1 MSMQNQKWICGS
13 ECEAPVI
20 EKCINLSKIKSA
32 EIDICV
38 LGFFEMYIN
47 DKKVSEDVL
56 TPVCSQYEKEL
67 GKKLLYPLNDK
78 LSGSRVYYN
87 HYNITQ
93 YLVNGKNKFEFYLGN
108 GWYNQYVRTIEG
120 DFSHGAPRLC
130 FEITVEAEDG
140 GKEIFVSDDTWN
152 WQPSYIKFNNIIL
165 LREQRDRL
173 NPFR

>member
-67 GKKLLYPLNDK
+67 GKK
-78 LSGSRVYYN
+78 
-87 HYNITQ
+87 
-93 YLVNGKNKFEFYLGN
+93 
-108 GWYNQYVRTIEG
+108 
-120 DFSHGAPRLC
+120 
-130 FEITVEAEDG
+130 
-140 GKEIFVSDDTWN
+140 
-152 WQPSYIKFNNIIL
+152 
-165 LREQRDRL
+165 
-173 NPFR
+173 